1 MASQLAY
8 LHQRNNLL
16 VPYKSLDMREQHVHP
31 ASVVRGGLRLLGGP
45 DDLNQDQELEDHD
58 VRGVFVHFPAM

>member
-31 ASVVRGGLRLLGGP
+31 AAVVRGGLRLLGRP
-45 DDLNQDQELEDHD
+45 DDLN
-58 VRGVFVHFPAM
+58 